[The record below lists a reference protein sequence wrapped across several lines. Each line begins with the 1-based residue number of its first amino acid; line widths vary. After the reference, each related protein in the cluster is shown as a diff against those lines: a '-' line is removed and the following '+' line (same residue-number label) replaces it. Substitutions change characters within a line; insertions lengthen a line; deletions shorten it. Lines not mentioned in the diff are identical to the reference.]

1 MINNETYTQIIFDI
15 ANKSNKK
22 IDKNNYLS
30 SIQYA
35 KESIKKANET
45 EESLLNFL
53 NENKEIVIMYS
64 VKKLTTLSNVEDK
77 DDDDDWET
85 DEGDEDEIIE
95 ELGLSMTFLIYY
107 LNELILIKKGN
118 EELEKYLKKIRIP
131 NAKKYANELREIYNS
146 IKER

>member
-53 NENKEIVIMYS
+53 NENKDIVIMYS

-131 NAKKYANELREIYNS
+131 NAKKYAKELREIYNS
-146 IKER
+146 IKEK

>member
-45 EESLLNFL
+45 EENLLNFL

>member
-15 ANKSNKK
+15 ANKSNRK

-64 VKKLTTLSNVEDK
+64 IKKLTTLSNVEDK

-95 ELGLSMTFLIYY
+95 EMGLSMTFLIYY

-146 IKER
+146 IKEK